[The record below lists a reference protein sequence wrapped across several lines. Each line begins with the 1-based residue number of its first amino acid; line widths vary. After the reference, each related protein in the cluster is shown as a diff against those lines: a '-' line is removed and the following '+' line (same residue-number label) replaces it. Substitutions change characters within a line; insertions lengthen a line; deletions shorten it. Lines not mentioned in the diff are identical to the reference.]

1 MVRHIVLFRL
11 KDKSRESLEKAA
23 AVLRG
28 MEGKIEGLVS
38 LEVGVDFLRSERS
51 YDIALNTLFTD
62 RAALDAYQTHPA
74 HLPVKAHMHAIMERS
89 ASADFEVDTL

>member
-1 MVRHIVLFRL
+1 MIRHIVLFRL
-11 KDKSRESLEKAA
+11 KDRSRESLEKAA

-38 LEVGVDFLRSERS
+38 LEVGIDFLHSERS

-62 RAALDAYQTHPA
+62 RAALDAYQDHPV
-74 HLPVKAHMHAIMERS
+74 HLPVKEHMHAARES
-89 ASADFEVDTL
+89 SCAADYEVD